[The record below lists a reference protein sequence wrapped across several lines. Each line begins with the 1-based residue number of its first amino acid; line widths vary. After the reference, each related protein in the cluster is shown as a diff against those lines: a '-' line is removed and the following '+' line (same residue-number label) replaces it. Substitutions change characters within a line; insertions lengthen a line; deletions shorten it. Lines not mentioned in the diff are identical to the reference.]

1 MITNEDLLKEISQ
14 RELTELSDVNGS
26 GELDQNI
33 IDDCIN
39 DAISFIS
46 SFIIIPTS
54 PTPLLRD
61 IAADLTIVE
70 LKKRQGFPKESTKD
84 ARERA
89 ESMLL
94 KMSAKKIPTDITSSE
109 STKAPTQRKRSFV
122 HNSDKLDLTGL

>member
-54 PTPLLRD
+54 PTPLLRS

-70 LKKRQGFPKESTKD
+70 LKRDKAFQRVNKRCK
-84 ARERA
+84 RA
-89 ESMLL
+89 S
-94 KMSAKKIPTDITSSE
+94 
-109 STKAPTQRKRSFV
+109 
-122 HNSDKLDLTGL
+122 

>member
-33 IDDCIN
+33 IDDCIS

-84 ARERA
+84 TRERA

-94 KMSAKKIPTDITSSE
+94 KMSAKKIPTDITSSD
-109 STKAPTQRKRSFV
+109 SKKAPTQRKRSFV